1 MIAWLVAKTGIDALI
16 IKLWLFI
23 ALMLVVGLG
32 KCAYDKGII
41 AKHDA
46 KITRETMETD
56 FKAKL
61 EAADHRARDQAS
73 IANDERKRSDAIQKA
88 PDSKP
93 AAARNALNCER
104 LRRAGQDTSRIAAC
118 AGLGD

>member
-46 KITRETMETD
+46 KITAETVKTD
-56 FKAKL
+56 FEAKL
-61 EAADHRARDQAS
+61 DAADRRARDSATIQE
-73 IANDERKRSDAIQKA
+73 DERLRHDAIEQA